1 MKVWEDAI
9 LWKGSAMYSEIIKK
23 NMENAPVKWW
33 PKYAY
38 HFTDIRNAVNILS
51 LGRLYSRFNAEHY
64 DMMKNDNASRQV
76 IDMTNDEVMSYVRF
90 YFRPMTPT
98 QYYNEGYKHKD
109 LRYDN
114 DENANIPVPIFLFFD
129 LEKLMEDTE
138 IKFSEC
144 GQAGHG
150 NKMCNSEKEFS
161 EFDFAKIYNNVP
173 VKEEV
178 PYKHAE
184 IIYPN
189 YYEIDKSIAGI
200 ACRNEVERQS
210 LLNMLREHNRQAF
223 YKYKN
228 IIRVIRD
235 NLFEYNGL
243 FVADCDYHDDTL
255 GIRFSNTSSKYSYAR
270 KVATKIENI
279 DIHSLKVQA
288 IVEFEWTNR
297 NGVIFHKEFR
307 KDLPYINTNALTF
320 HNIPHVLGA
329 KELAVKV
336 YFDSK
341 IMCFMRYRINEG
353 EVW

>member
-1 MKVWEDAI
+1 
-9 LWKGSAMYSEIIKK
+9 MYSEIIKK

-76 IDMTNDEVMSYVRF
+76 IDMTNDAVMSYVRF
-90 YFRPMTPT
+90 YLRPMTPT

-109 LRYDN
+109 LRYDS

-129 LEKLMEDTE
+129 LEKLLEET
-138 IKFSEC
+138 KTLFSD
-144 GQAGHG
+144 
-150 NKMCNSEKEFS
+150 
-161 EFDFAKIYNNVP
+161 FDFDKIYNNVP

-178 PYKHAE
+178 PFKHAE

-189 YYEIDKSIAGI
+189 YYEIDNSIAGI

-210 LLNMLREHNRQAF
+210 LLNMLRDHDRQAF

-243 FVADCDYHDDTL
+243 FVADCDYHGDNL
-255 GIRFSNTSSKYSYAR
+255 GIRFSNTSSKDSYAR
-270 KVATKIENI
+270 KAAAKIENI
-279 DIHSLKVQA
+279 DINSLKVQA

-297 NGVIFHKEFR
+297 NGVLFRREFR
-307 KDLPYINTNALTF
+307 KDLSYINTSSLTF
-320 HNIPHVLGA
+320 NNIPRVPGA